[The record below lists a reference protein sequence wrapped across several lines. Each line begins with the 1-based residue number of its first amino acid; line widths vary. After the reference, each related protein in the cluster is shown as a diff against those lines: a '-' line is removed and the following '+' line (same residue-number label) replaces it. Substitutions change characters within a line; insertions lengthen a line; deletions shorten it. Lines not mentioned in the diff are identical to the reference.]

1 MVGGRVR
8 NDGWDGLW
16 LDDDQHCVVVQIGT
30 NTATPGDTV
39 IGLMTSL
46 LFMSYFSFLHLHT
59 SYSPQAH
66 LQSSHCIVTV
76 YMLTHNV
83 LPASPGRAQEKSKQ
97 STTTSIH
104 AHCSTSLA
112 PPDHVTMHSTHS
124 SSSSANGTLTLGTP
138 LLI

>member
-1 MVGGRVR
+1 MGGMACDSTMFDIV
-8 NDGWDGLW
+8 
-16 LDDDQHCVVVQIGT
+16 CVVQIGT

-83 LPASPGRAQEKSKQ
+83 LPASPGRAQEKVNNQ
-97 STTTSIH
+97 QQ
-104 AHCSTSLA
+104 
-112 PPDHVTMHSTHS
+112 PPSM
-124 SSSSANGTLTLGTP
+124 LTAR
-138 LLI
+138 LL